1 MKIKFQSMMLACV
14 ALMGV
19 FATSCTDD
27 ALVEASRN
35 YGDQPF
41 ELTVSQSGSDS
52 RLALEQDGLTTMWEP
67 GDKLVLVDKTRTLAP
82 IYLNCTLEEKA
93 ATATFMSESGVP
105 AGDYYVIYN
114 YNENL
119 AYGHKG
125 FQSVDDINSH
135 DDLVLWAE
143 LNIAEGVSSATV
155 ELKHLYAKV
164 RVELQNAPEDPAMMG
179 FQIGM
184 YSSKKGFPVFKQFT
198 STGLVDAEYGYNPN
212 SMNYNSNYTYFPSS
226 RKFHNIRFGN
236 YYPTSSYVEPGE
248 EGGEGSYTYDWSKA
262 EGLSALVLPADLTG
276 EDMFFYVMSGNTC
289 YEFKKTGV
297 NIKAGTSYKVVL
309 DINDATVSSLGQSYD
324 NDSGQTLY
332 QLSSAAN
339 WRHAAYWNCC
349 EDYGNLIYY
358 GHAYEITQSID
369 FTDEYFFP
377 ISTTKLKGGGNTLSN
392 INLDWSNEDNVGL
405 IRHEWNARNANR
417 ELQNMQFS
425 DLACQVSNLTLENVT
440 FKGNNYVGALGG
452 WNIDASNCSVIGT
465 SVVQGNNY
473 VGGFV
478 GVNNFN
484 MYSFGNMA
492 EMSSSYIKLSDVRI
506 GASCTV
512 SGKNYIGGIVGGYAS
527 TDYSYSELSPSSSIM
542 LMESAKSEA
551 TVAGSED
558 YVGGIFGKL
567 GGNINAQSSSTNINF
582 TMEDYTFSLIKCV
595 NEGAVTGRHYV
606 GGIGGDFAMTCNNY
620 SSTLD
625 RVVLSQSC
633 STGDVTGET
642 KVGGILGSSMATPN
656 ICYSIGEIKATT
668 STVGGIVGDFSMGYQ
683 ARIANCYSLA
693 TISAGDNE
701 KTGGIVGNAGG
712 GMMGVTIKNCYYAA
726 DPDTYSFG
734 GIVGYSAGSTNVTN
748 CLTTL
753 NSLGTNLGD
762 HSISTGADS
771 DGDGY
776 PDWDYNGD
784 GVYDNNDLYINCPDD
799 TTGSIAA
806 VTSILENIEVINGDN
821 AYSTNIWPI
830 ETYPWYCVKFASF
843 QADTD
848 APGFDNDTI

>member
-164 RVELQNAPEDPAMMG
+164 RVVLENAPNAG
-179 FQIGM
+179 SNYQIGM
-184 YSSKKGFPVFKQFT
+184 YSSKKGFPVFKLFT
-198 STGLVDAEYGYNPN
+198 SSGLVDAEYGINPN
-212 SMNYNSNYTYFPSS
+212 SMIYNGNYSYFQSN
-226 RKFHNIRFGN
+226 RRFHNIRFG
-236 YYPTSSYVEPGE
+236 YYTGQWTGEPDNM
-248 EGGEGSYTYDWSKA
+248 SVDWSSA
-262 EGLSALVLPADLTG
+262 EALSALVLPADLTG
-276 EDMFFYVMSGNTC
+276 EDMFFYVFKEEEGGTTC
-289 YEFKKTGV
+289 YEFKKEGV

-309 DINDATVSSLGQSYD
+309 DMNQANAISTLSSTYD
-324 NDSGQTLY
+324 NDTY
-332 QLSSAAN
+332 QYVYSLTNASD
-339 WRHAAYWNCC
+339 WRHAAYKSLGSCS
-349 EDYGNLIYY
+349 YQV
-358 GHAYEITQSID
+358 TQNID
-369 FTDEYFFP
+369 FKDDYFFP
-377 ISTTKLKGGGNTLSN
+377 IATNRLIGGDKTLSN
-392 INLDWSNEDNVGL
+392 INLDWSSEDNVGL
-405 IRHEWNARNANR
+405 IRYEWNAMEGNR
-417 ELQNMQFS
+417 ELRNTQLFDYATQI
-425 DLACQVSNLTLENVT
+425 SNLTLENVT

-452 WNIDASNCSVIGT
+452 VNINANNCEVIGS
-465 SVVQGNNY
+465 SVVSGSNY
-473 VGGFV
+473 VGGLV
-478 GVNNFN
+478 GVN
-484 MYSFGNMA
+484 
-492 EMSSSYIKLSDVRI
+492 KLSDMTLLKFTDVRI
-506 GASCTV
+506 GSSCTV
-512 SGKNYIGGIVGGYAS
+512 SGKNYVGGIVGGCIT
-527 TDYSYSELSPSSSIM
+527 TDYSNIWPSSSIM
-542 LMESAKSEA
+542 LMESVKSEA
-551 TVAGSED
+551 TVTGTED
-558 YVGGIFGKL
+558 YVGGIWGKL
-567 GGNINAQSSSTNINF
+567 GGSIYMGYTSTDVSF

-595 NEGAVTGRHYV
+595 NEGAITGRHYV
-606 GGIGGDFAMTCNNY
+606 GGIGGDFSITCNNY

-633 STGDVTGET
+633 STGDVTGDT

-656 ICYSIGEIKATT
+656 ICYSIGEINATT

-701 KTGGIVGNAGG
+701 KTGGIVGLAGG

-734 GIVGYSAGSTNVTN
+734 GIVGYSAGSSNVIN

-753 NSLGTNLGD
+753 KSLGTNLGEHREPTD
-762 HSISTGADS
+762 CPDYDN
-771 DGDGY
+771 DGV
-776 PDWDYNGD
+776 PDQDWNGD
-784 GVYDNNDLYINCPDD
+784 GNYDINDLYYIFDD
-799 TTGSIAA
+799 VTTGSIAA

-821 AYSTNIWPI
+821 AYSTNYWPL